1 MPLHDEV
8 LVYANLER
16 FEIDLVNFWET
27 GAILSMKRVCTK
39 RPKLAFFTRK
49 WNAADC
55 SLSLR
60 IFLKKKS
67 PLVIFVRLLLHQLFT
82 GI

>member
-27 GAILSMKRVCTK
+27 GAILSMKRVRTK

-60 IFLKKKS
+60 IFLTKS
-67 PLVIFVRLLLHQLFT
+67 PLVIFVRLLFHQLFT